1 MSRERKREFY
11 VVCKY
16 ADPVDGSEH
25 VSCTDV
31 TVYGKLDASTMNEL
45 INVCAEKFGIE
56 PAKLVVTFFAELE
69 G

>member
-1 MSRERKREFY
+1 MLRGRKREFY

-16 ADPVDGSEH
+16 ADPVDGSPH

-31 TVYGKLDASTMNEL
+31 TVYGKLDASKLNEL
-45 INVCAEKFGIE
+45 IQVCAEKFGVE

-69 G
+69 R